1 MSLPSLSLVPDC
13 LVDSGCRLP
22 SQSASPSYPY
32 RPKLVCDLL
41 RWRRARR
48 RRTQKNG
55 RMDIHRCS
63 TTRKTSP
70 DTEKPGDSGHMSGYS
85 GQPFG
90 HPVLD
95 PDTPSINQDTPDI
108 VFGHSGR
115 WPGDSGFG
123 RYTFKKMFLSGFCGS
138 QGFVQILWSTS
149 SKSKT
154 CRSKSLLIIRGFY
167 TQI

>member
-1 MSLPSLSLVPDC
+1 MSLPRRH
-13 LVDSGCRLP
+13 GCRCP
-22 SQSASPSYPY
+22 VCRWWTPAVAYPRKVRHRVILIALNWY
-32 RPKLVCDLL
+32 VISFADGELAVGEPK
-41 RWRRARR
+41 
-48 RRTQKNG
+48 

-63 TTRKTSP
+63 TTRKTSS
-70 DTEKPGDSGHMSGYS
+70 DTEKPGDSGHMSRYS
-85 GQPFG
+85 EQPFG

-95 PDTPSINQDTPDI
+95 PNTPSINQDTPDI